1 VPEKVLKAFK
11 ERFDRMQHAV
21 MDRHGPAGLAGAS
34 PLWHRVCIERGM
46 EVLIVFAVIG
56 CAWILEITHMRSAA
70 RVRHRKTDEH
80 GRRW

>member
-1 VPEKVLKAFK
+1 
-11 ERFDRMQHAV
+11 
-21 MDRHGPAGLAGAS
+21 
-34 PLWHRVCIERGM
+34 M